1 MYHPHPT
8 LTATTWLPIRNRESH
23 TRFTSSPPQRT
34 QDLSRLLQSEI
45 VSQPCYPCTY
55 LMEDSP
61 LDILRP
67 SVTRNGTPDLGQTP
81 LQATSI
87 QISRPRFNSESIQ
100 NVETCSSKTTN
111 PGCED
116 ELAATTD
123 DEYILCTVEG
133 NLARR
138 PLLKNHRVFAEVP
151 ESAYGDNYIPWGYK
165 ALGKVRSESR
175 HIWFSGDGFTR
186 SEARPTGRF
195 IGSKRKASDLTSA
208 IGLLDL
214 SGLSQNGSLDQ
225 NKPTANDNAFKRIRR
240 THVGSARDLNL
251 NSTQSSRRKFER
263 KSDAN
268 TGDGPVLPSNDPRR
282 TVEGSSE
289 YPSVISQ
296 TPQVS
301 RLARSSSLPIVPMTP
316 WDVSAAILK
325 GAGAM
330 NSAGQRG
337 STQKTWQTYELS
349 DSE

>member
-1 MYHPHPT
+1 
-8 LTATTWLPIRNRESH
+8 
-23 TRFTSSPPQRT
+23 
-34 QDLSRLLQSEI
+34 
-45 VSQPCYPCTY
+45 
-55 LMEDSP
+55 MEDSP

-151 ESAYGDNYIPWGYK
+151 ESAYGDNY
-165 ALGKVRSESR
+165 S
-175 HIWFSGDGFTR
+175 
-186 SEARPTGRF
+186 
-195 IGSKRKASDLTSA
+195 
-208 IGLLDL
+208 
-214 SGLSQNGSLDQ
+214 
-225 NKPTANDNAFKRIRR
+225 
-240 THVGSARDLNL
+240 SARDLNL
-251 NSTQSSRRKFER
+251 NRTQSSRRKFER